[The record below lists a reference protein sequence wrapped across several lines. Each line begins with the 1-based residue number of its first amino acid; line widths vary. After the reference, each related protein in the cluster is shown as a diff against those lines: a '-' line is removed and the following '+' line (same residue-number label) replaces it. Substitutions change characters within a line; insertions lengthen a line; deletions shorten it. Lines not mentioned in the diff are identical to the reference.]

1 MKATKSISKSKWS
14 LLLAFLFGSSLIHA
28 QNTSFTM
35 ISVGYAYQNQSFG
48 EVGGKILFTQK
59 DTDNVAFR
67 VGASALMGATNGK
80 FAIMP
85 KVHGDILFNP
95 RKEVYVAHAY
105 YYMAGVE
112 ATTKHFAPYLG
123 ISLFGLFDITGGYA
137 FSYPNQALHGKE
149 LKGFRLGVTFNMPT
163 ELFKNSNQ
171 KTKE

>member
-1 MKATKSISKSKWS
+1 MKATKSILKSKWS
-14 LLLAFLFGSSLIHA
+14 LLLAFLFGSSFIHA

-67 VGASALMGATNGK
+67 VGASALVGATNSK

-112 ATTKHFAPYLG
+112 ATTKYFAPYLG

-137 FSYPNQALHGKE
+137 FSYPNQTLHGKE
-149 LKGFRLGVTFNMPT
+149 MKGFRLGVTFNIPT
-163 ELFKNSNQ
+163 EPFKNSSS
-171 KTKE
+171 KPKG

>member
-1 MKATKSISKSKWS
+1 MKATKSILKSKWS
-14 LLLAFLFGSSLIHA
+14 LFLAFLFSSSLTHA
-28 QNTSFTM
+28 QNTSYTM
-35 ISVGYAYQNQSFG
+35 ISAGYTYQNQSFG
-48 EVGGKILFTQK
+48 EVGGKLFIAQK
-59 DTDNVAFR
+59 NTDNVAFR
-67 VGASALMGATNGK
+67 VGTSVLMGATNGK

-112 ATTKHFAPYLG
+112 ATTKYFAPYLG
-123 ISLFGLFDITGGYA
+123 ISLLGLFDITGGYA
-137 FSYPNQALHGKE
+137 FSYPNQTLHGKE

-163 ELFKNSNQ
+163 ELFRNSNQ

>member
-1 MKATKSISKSKWS
+1 MKATKSILKSKWS
-14 LLLAFLFGSSLIHA
+14 LFLAFLFSSSLAHA
-28 QNTSFTM
+28 QNTSYMM
-35 ISVGYAYQNQSFG
+35 ISAGYAYQNQSFG
-48 EVGGKILFTQK
+48 EVGGKLFIAQE

-67 VGASALMGATNGK
+67 VGASALVGATNGK

-112 ATTKHFAPYLG
+112 ATTKYFAPYLG
-123 ISLFGLFDITGGYA
+123 ISLLGLFDITAGYA
-137 FSYPNQALHGKE
+137 FSYPNQTLHGKE
-149 LKGFRLGVTFNMPT
+149 LKGFHLGVTFNMPT

>member
-1 MKATKSISKSKWS
+1 MKATKSILKSKWS
-14 LLLAFLFGSSLIHA
+14 LFLAFLFSSSLTHA
-28 QNTSFTM
+28 QNTSYTM
-35 ISVGYAYQNQSFG
+35 ISAGYTYQNQSFG
-48 EVGGKILFTQK
+48 EVGGKLFIAQK

-67 VGASALMGATNGK
+67 VGTSVLMGATNGK

-112 ATTKHFAPYLG
+112 ATTKYFAPYLG
-123 ISLFGLFDITGGYA
+123 ISLLGLFDITAGYA
-137 FSYPNQALHGKE
+137 FSYPNQTLHGKE
-149 LKGFRLGVTFNMPT
+149 LKGFRLGITFNMPT

>member
-1 MKATKSISKSKWS
+1 MKATKSILKSKWS
-14 LLLAFLFGSSLIHA
+14 LFLAFLFSSSLTHA
-28 QNTSFTM
+28 QNTSYTM
-35 ISVGYAYQNQSFG
+35 ISAGYTYQNQSFG
-48 EVGGKILFTQK
+48 EVGGKLFIAQK
-59 DTDNVAFR
+59 NTDNVAFR
-67 VGASALMGATNGK
+67 VGTSVLMGATNGK

-112 ATTKHFAPYLG
+112 ATTKYFAPYLG
-123 ISLFGLFDITGGYA
+123 ISLLGLFDITGGYA
-137 FSYPNQALHGKE
+137 FSYPNQTLHGKE
-149 LKGFRLGVTFNMPT
+149 LKGFRLGITFNMPT

>member
-1 MKATKSISKSKWS
+1 MKATKSILKSKWS
-14 LLLAFLFGSSLIHA
+14 LFLAFLFSSSLTHA
-28 QNTSFTM
+28 QNTSYTM
-35 ISVGYAYQNQSFG
+35 INAGYTYQNQSFG
-48 EVGGKILFTQK
+48 EVGGKLFIAQK
-59 DTDNVAFR
+59 NTDNVAFR
-67 VGASALMGATNGK
+67 VGTSVLMGATNGK

-112 ATTKHFAPYLG
+112 ATTKYFAPYLG
-123 ISLFGLFDITGGYA
+123 ISLLGLFDITGGYA
-137 FSYPNQALHGKE
+137 FSYPNQTLHGKE

-163 ELFKNSNQ
+163 ELFRNSNQ